1 MEKELETYYNTYFEL
16 FLTDGWKQ
24 FIEDIIS
31 NANNFN
37 IQSIKDA
44 TELYKAQGQ
53 LQVLGSIANF
63 EATIKAAYEEITN
76 DDSPLTEDE

>member
-1 MEKELETYYNTYFEL
+1 MEKELEAYYNTYFDL
-16 FLTDGWKQ
+16 FLTEGWKQ

-44 TELYKAQGQ
+44 EELYKAQGS
-53 LQVLGSIANF
+53 LNVLTSIANF
-63 EATIKAAYEEITN
+63 EASIKAAYEEITN
-76 DDSPLTEDE
+76 EDLPLEEGI